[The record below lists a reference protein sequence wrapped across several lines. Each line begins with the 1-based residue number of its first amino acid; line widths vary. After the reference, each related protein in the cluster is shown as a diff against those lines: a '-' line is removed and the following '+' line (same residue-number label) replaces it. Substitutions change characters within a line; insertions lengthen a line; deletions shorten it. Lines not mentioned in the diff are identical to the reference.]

1 MVAASGKP
9 KASDYLGLLPWIADR
24 SWVANPDSVAL
35 VESTW
40 REGVDSTSW
49 VDWKFYRCLLVGDT
63 LVRRHDLGMTQNNKM
78 SPFQSEE
85 VANAYDQWAKTYEA
99 VENAT
104 RDLAARVLR
113 QYPLDLRDRDI
124 LEIGCGTG
132 LNTGYLA
139 DHAKELVAFDF
150 SAGMLEQARA
160 KITARNVRFVQ
171 CDIQHDWPL
180 DKESV
185 DLVICMLVLEHIA
198 NLDHVFQEA
207 LRVLRCGGEFFI
219 CELHPYKQLQ
229 GLQAKFTDANSGN
242 VVLVQAFL
250 HDVSDYVN
258 ASIKSG
264 FEVIQLAEW
273 RDDKDEDKTKPPR
286 LLSLHVRTTA

>member
-1 MVAASGKP
+1 
-9 KASDYLGLLPWIADR
+9 
-24 SWVANPDSVAL
+24 
-35 VESTW
+35 
-40 REGVDSTSW
+40 
-49 VDWKFYRCLLVGDT
+49 
-63 LVRRHDLGMTQNNKM
+63 MTQVNKM

-85 VANAYDQWAKTYEA
+85 VGTAYDQWAKTYEA

-104 RDLAARVLR
+104 RDLAAQVLR
-113 QYPLDLRDRDI
+113 QYSLDLRDRDI

-160 KITARNVRFVQ
+160 KITAANVRFVQ
-171 CDIQHDWPL
+171 CDIQHEWQL
-180 DKESV
+180 DKESI

-207 LRVLRCGGEFFI
+207 ARVLRSGGEFFV

-258 ASIKSG
+258 ASIEHG
-264 FEVIQLAEW
+264 FDVIRLGEW
-273 RDDKDEDKTKPPR
+273 RDVNSEDKAKPPR
-286 LLSLHVRTTA
+286 LLSLHVRRQA